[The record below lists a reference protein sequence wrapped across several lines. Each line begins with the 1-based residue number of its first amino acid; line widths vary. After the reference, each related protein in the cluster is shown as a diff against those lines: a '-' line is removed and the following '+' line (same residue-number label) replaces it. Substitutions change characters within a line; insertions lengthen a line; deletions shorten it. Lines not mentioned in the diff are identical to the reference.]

1 MRILDRYI
9 ARQFLFNVV
18 ILHVV
23 LFTFVVVVDFSLNFD
38 EFVEI
43 AQKTPAPGGGTPS
56 GLRTGLLAMALVMD
70 LWWPRLFQLFNYLL
84 GILMV
89 GGMGF
94 TCAQM
99 VKHREFVAMLASG
112 QSLTRTA
119 RPIVAV
125 ALLLTGLQAV
135 NREAVVPELAEL
147 LTRTKD
153 EAGRRDMGEAERLL
167 TSDARGR
174 LFYARQFNLQKG
186 TINGLWILER
196 DAEGLITRRIVA
208 DSARWREGAWVL
220 TNGRAESRI
229 RSGTT
234 PQNQFTPVTQMETDL
249 SPTVLKL
256 RRFQEYKQNLSTRQI
271 TEMIE
276 RYESE
281 ASPPRARI
289 DELERIRFSRV
300 ASLASNLLSL
310 LICMPFFL
318 QREPRNMIVQSLLC
332 APVALISQVGGVLG
346 ASVAIPGLPPQLSV
360 FIPVM
365 VLVPLAIASMTS
377 VKS

>member
-1 MRILDRYI
+1 M
-9 ARQFLFNVV
+9 
-18 ILHVV
+18 
-23 LFTFVVVVDFSLNFD
+23 
-38 EFVEI
+38 
-43 AQKTPAPGGGTPS
+43 
-56 GLRTGLLAMALVMD
+56 
-70 LWWPRLFQLFNYLL
+70 
-84 GILMV
+84 
-89 GGMGF
+89 
-94 TCAQM
+94 
-99 VKHREFVAMLASG
+99 
-112 QSLTRTA
+112 
-119 RPIVAV
+119 
-125 ALLLTGLQAV
+125 QAI
-135 NREAVVPELAEL
+135 NREAVVPQLAEL

-167 TSDARGR
+167 TADARGR

-186 TINGLWILER
+186 TISGLWILER

-208 DSARWREGAWVL
+208 DGARWREGAWIL

-234 PQNQFTPVTQMETDL
+234 PQDQLTPVNQFETDL

-271 TEMIE
+271 SEMIE

-281 ASPPRARI
+281 PTPPKARI
-289 DELERIRFSRV
+289 DELERIRFSRD
-300 ASLASNLLSL
+300 AALASNLLSL

-332 APVALISQVGGVLG
+332 APVALICQVGGVLG

-365 VLVPLAIASMTS
+365 VLLPLAIASMTS